1 MTFIFGALAGVV
13 LTALVL
19 AFDPNDDLYED
30 ERRDCLT

>member
-1 MTFIFGALAGVV
+1 MTFIVGVLAGVV

-30 ERRDCLT
+30 EQRDC

>member
-1 MTFIFGALAGVV
+1 MTFVFGVLAGVV

-30 ERRDCLT
+30 ERRGL